1 MARVPFIS
9 LCGALQISLCV
20 PLSLQVKHLSQEL
33 VHRTWKSFQV
43 CPLSAVGPSIFPQ
56 TLCLLLPFL
65 PRSFF
70 PTPPS
75 FLFIPPLL
83 HNRVLQMN
91 GVFRPGQK
99 YIRPFPAPPLSSW
112 YWGRS
117 VESLVRQWANGFTS
131 ELTKA
136 PLPPEQL
143 RMTGIG
149 NKSPSCQAACVGS
162 YRAMG
167 PLGS

>member
-1 MARVPFIS
+1 MS
-9 LCGALQISLCV
+9 H
-20 PLSLQVKHLSQEL
+20 SLQAKHTFPDL
-33 VHRTWKSFQV
+33 VHRTWKSPQV
-43 CPLSAVGPSIFPQ
+43 CPLHAVDPRIFPWP
-56 TLCLLLPFL
+56 LSLLLPSI
-65 PRSFF
+65 PPSFF

-75 FLFIPPLL
+75 FLSLFCLCCITGCFWDELCF
-83 HNRVLQMN
+83 QAW
-91 GVFRPGQK
+91 PG
-99 YIRPFPAPPLSSW
+99 IHPAFPSPTPSSP

-117 VESLVRQWANGFTS
+117 VESLARQWANGFTS

-143 RMTGIG
+143 RVTGIG